1 MTKKMRRIQSL
12 DELLGLEEEETQ
24 EKTERKN
31 LSSAEKGIEYLPP
44 AAIRMFQNHPFHL
57 YEGDRL
63 KELVDSISEN
73 GVLVPVIVRKVEP
86 DADGCGYEM
95 LAGHNRRQGAIQAGL
110 EKIPCIVKENLSD
123 KEAWAYV
130 VETNVIQRS
139 FSELYPSEKA
149 AVLSM
154 RYSKVISQGKRNDII
169 AEIKRLEGEAM
180 QEEGT
185 CGNDFH
191 KSKSREVLGAE
202 YDLTGRMVAN
212 YLRIHELVPA
222 LKQRIDSGEITLS
235 CGVVLS
241 YLTDKEQEMTA
252 LVLER
257 EAGRITRQNACE
269 LRRNAGALDEGL
281 VRQIIL
287 ADEKQ
292 TAVKPEAQKPV
303 IYRIKPDIYKK
314 YFAEQTSQKEVDRIV
329 DQALALY
336 FAGGKAVK

>member
-1 MTKKMRRIQSL
+1 MGKKMMRIQSL
-12 DELLGLEEEETQ
+12 DELLGLENEEVSTSF
-24 EKTERKN
+24 TAP
-31 LSSAEKGIEYLPP
+31 SDGILFLPP
-44 AAIRMFQNHPFHL
+44 QAIRPFREHPFHL
-57 YEGDRL
+57 YEGRRL
-63 KELVDSISEN
+63 MDLTESIKEN
-73 GVLVPVIVRKVEP
+73 GILNPVIIRKIEP
-86 DADGCGYEM
+86 DERGYEYEM
-95 LAGHNRRQGAIQAGL
+95 LAGHNRQHGAVMAGL

-123 KEAWAYV
+123 RDAWIYV
-130 VETNVIQRS
+130 IETNVIQRS
-139 FSELYPSEKA
+139 FMELLPSEKA
-149 AVLSM
+149 AILSI

-169 AEIKRLEGEAM
+169 QEIKALEDASELA
-180 QEEGT
+180 EDKT

-191 KSKSREVLGAE
+191 MSRNRDNVGKE

-314 YFAEQTSQKEVDRIV
+314 YFAEQMSQKEVDRIV